1 MKLNDSITP
10 TTIALASRANSGF
23 TARVGGLVVL
33 ILLLPGCGALNP
45 LCGSAR
51 PLPVL
56 NSVSPATIAF
66 SQLPAALPLTLK
78 GDKFV
83 SSSLVMFNGTTLP
96 TTVNS
101 NSQLTGF
108 VTSSLITGPGNYNVE
123 VQTPAGNSG
132 DLGCTSGGK
141 SAVMTV
147 TVN

>member
-1 MKLNDSITP
+1 MP
-10 TTIALASRANSGF
+10 TKIVLAMRANLNF
-23 TARVGGLVVL
+23 IARVGCLVVL
-33 ILLLPGCGALNP
+33 LVLQPGCNV

-56 NSVSPATIAF
+56 NSVSPTTIAF
-66 SQLPAALPLTLK
+66 SQLPATLSLTLK
-78 GDKFV
+78 GGQFV
-83 SSSLVMFNGTTLP
+83 SSSVVVFNGTTLP

-101 NSQLTGF
+101 SSQLTAT
-108 VTSSLITGPGNYNVE
+108 VTTSLITNPGNYSVE

-141 SAVMTV
+141 SDALTV